1 MIKSKFTFFQM
12 QSKGPFA
19 DAPELTEPP
28 FRNGPKV
35 FDAVNMTA
43 SIRKLI
49 VTMFDTIVLLIAK
62 VHQAVIGLKSIRINN
77 RVLCLIMGIRVP

>member
-1 MIKSKFTFFQM
+1 MIKSEFTFIQV

-28 FRNGPKV
+28 FSDGPKV
-35 FDAVNMTA
+35 FNAVNMTA
-43 SIRKLI
+43 SVGKFI
-49 VTMFDTIVLLIAK
+49 VAVLDTIVLLIAK
-62 VHQAVIGLKSIRINN
+62 VDQAVIALESIRINN